1 MISDRK
7 CTKEAERMK
16 EEMKTIMGIVILA
29 FAAIILGFS
38 MTPNKADYRM
48 VHETHI
54 VQRGETL
61 WSIARDYQE
70 KSDVS
75 EDIRAIMYE
84 IEQMNP
90 EMEHGQVYTGD
101 KLKVY
106 YWQRK

>member
-1 MISDRK
+1 
-7 CTKEAERMK
+7 
-16 EEMKTIMGIVILA
+16 MKTKKDTKPIIGIVLLSMST
-29 FAAIILGFS
+29 IILGFS
-38 MTPNKADYRM
+38 MTPNKADYQM

-61 WSIARDYQE
+61 WSIAGEYQE

-90 EMEHGQVYTGD
+90 EMEHGQVYTGG
-101 KLKVY
+101 KVKVY
-106 YWQRK
+106 YWRRR